1 MKKKFKEFL
10 DSDHRPR
17 LLVIGDLILDEYI
30 WGAINRISPE
40 APVPILE
47 TKSENLALGGAANV
61 ANNLVALGCE
71 VHLVG
76 AIGKD
81 EKGERL
87 LSLIK
92 GQGIN
97 TEGIFR
103 FVHRPTTS
111 KIRIVAHNQQVL
123 RIDKEDNRPITEET
137 ESKFVQHINKILP
150 EMDCIICSD
159 YRKGVL
165 TEKVFKAVIH
175 RAKNSKKRVLVDPK
189 SSDFTLYKG
198 ATLITPNQHEVERAV
213 PIKIQDKIDLD
224 RAAEYLLNLTHA
236 EVLLITRGKNGMM
249 LYQNKEE
256 PVDIDTQA
264 KEVFDVTGAGD
275 TVVSVLGM
283 ALAVGFNY
291 KDSAWLSN
299 MAASIVVGKVGT
311 AIITL
316 NEINEYLQEE
326 MLRTSHT
333 ILKLEELKKIVS
345 LAKSTG
351 KTIVFTNG
359 CFDIIHG
366 GHIEF
371 LQKAKAMG
379 DLLVVGLNSDESVRE
394 LKGEGRPIKSER
406 ERANIISAL
415 KYVDYITI
423 FDDDTPEEVIREVRP
438 DILVK
443 GDDYKMD
450 EVVGREIVEGY
461 GARVELIPIVHGL
474 STTGTVEKILE
485 NHKID

>member
-30 WGAINRISPE
+30 WGAVNRISPE

-61 ANNLVALGCE
+61 ANNLIALGCE

-87 LSLIK
+87 LSLIN

-189 SSDFTLYKG
+189 SSDFTLYNG
-198 ATLITPNQHEVERAV
+198 ATLITPNQHEVEQAV
-213 PIKIQDKIDLD
+213 PIKIQDKNDLD

-283 ALAVGFNY
+283 ALAIGFNY

-311 AIITL
+311 ATITL

-359 CFDIIHG
+359 CFDIVHG

-394 LKGEGRPIKSER
+394 LKGEGRPIKSEL

-423 FDDDTPEEVIREVRP
+423 FDDDSPEEVIREVRP

-443 GDDYKMD
+443 GDDYKVD

-485 NHKID
+485 SHKTD

>member
-87 LSLIK
+87 LSLIS

-111 KIRIVAHNQQVL
+111 KIRIIAHNQQVL

-159 YRKGVL
+159 YHKGVL
-165 TEKVFKAVIH
+165 TEKVFKAIIH

-198 ATLITPNQHEVERAV
+198 ATLVTPNQREVEQAV
-213 PIKIQDKIDLD
+213 PIKIQDRNDLD

-236 EVLLITRGKNGMM
+236 EVLLITRGKDGMM

-283 ALAVGFNY
+283 ALAIGFNY

-311 AIITL
+311 ATVTL

-333 ILKLEELKKIVS
+333 ILKLEELKKIAS

-371 LQKAKAMG
+371 LQKAKALG
-379 DLLVVGLNSDESVRE
+379 DLLVVGLNSDDSVRE

-423 FDDDTPEEVIREVRP
+423 FDDDTPEEVIREMRP

-474 STTGTVEKILE
+474 STTRTVEKILA